1 MNWDKLRKTFPVWR
15 LIDATPNFD
24 GILIAIGIR
33 FLESLLDENISQAL
47 IRSLNQL

>member
-1 MNWDKLRKTFPVWR
+1 MNWDKLRKAFPVSR
-15 LIDATPNFD
+15 YIDATPNFD

-33 FLESLLDENISQAL
+33 FIESLLNENISKAL